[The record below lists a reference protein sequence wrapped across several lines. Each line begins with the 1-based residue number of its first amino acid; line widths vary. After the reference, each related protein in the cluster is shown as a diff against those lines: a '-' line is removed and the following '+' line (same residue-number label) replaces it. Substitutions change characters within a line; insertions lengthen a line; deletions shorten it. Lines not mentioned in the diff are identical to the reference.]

1 MQELSFIQY
10 EKKEQIAY
18 ITINRPTVRN
28 AMSPDSWEEFG
39 LCLTDAEQDQDV
51 RVLIITGAGEKAF
64 ISGADITELKTR
76 TPMYQLYY
84 PISLAQMRR
93 IEDSGKPVIA
103 AINGAAFGGGFE
115 TALACDIRI
124 ASRTAKFGL
133 PEPNL
138 GILPG
143 AGGTQRL
150 ARMVGV
156 GRAKEIILAGKILSA
171 EEACREGLLM
181 KVTEPEDLMEE
192 AAEIAKTIM
201 KKAPVSLNISKKLI
215 NHALDTDLST
225 GYLAEQLGFCTLLAT
240 EDKLEGTSAFLE
252 KRPAEF
258 KGK

>member
-1 MQELSFIQY
+1 MQELSYMLY
-10 EKKEQIAY
+10 EKKDQIAY
-18 ITINRPTVRN
+18 ITINRPEVRN
-28 AMSPDSWEEFG
+28 AMSPECWEEFG
-39 LCLTDAEQDQDV
+39 LCLTDVEQDPNI
-51 RVLIITGAGEKAF
+51 RALIITGAGNKAF

-76 TPMYQLYY
+76 TPMFQLYY
-84 PISLAQMRR
+84 PHSLTQMRR
-93 IEDSGKPVIA
+93 IENLAKPVIA
-103 AINGAAFGGGFE
+103 AINGTAFGGGFE
-115 TALACDIRI
+115 TALSCDIRI

-150 ARMVGV
+150 ARIVGV
-156 GRAKEIILAGKILSA
+156 GRAKEIILAGKILTA
-171 EEACREGLLM
+171 EEASRDGLLM
-181 KVTEPEDLMEE
+181 KVTEPENLMEE
-192 AAEIAKTIM
+192 ATEIAKTMI
-201 KKAPVSLNISKKLI
+201 KKAPVSLNISKQLI

-258 KGK
+258 KGQ